1 MIGNIVKLSR
11 PKQWV
16 KNFFVFAPL
25 VFSKHIFDLT
35 FLLTSLT
42 AFAVFCL
49 SSSAVYVLN
58 DIMDAESDRA
68 HPKKKFRPIASGE
81 LSPKTA
87 GIYLVILLIVIA
99 FVCTFMKP
107 VFIFVIILYIVSN
120 FLYSW
125 KLKNVVLLDVFFISF
140 GFMLRV
146 LGGAAAI
153 SVFISSWMI
162 LTTIF
167 ISLFLAISKR
177 RAELSQVINQE
188 NIEKQRKV
196 LREYTVE
203 FADQLNT
210 IAAAGTIISYA
221 LYTVSER
228 TVLTFGTEKLIYTT
242 PFVIYGIFR
251 YMYLMHRKNLG
262 ESPTSIVT
270 KDIPIMLTVFFWF
283 IACVS
288 IIYKARIPFIRD
300 FIRLIYPS

>member
-58 DIMDAESDRA
+58 DIMDADSDRA

>member
-1 MIGNIVKLSR
+1 MVVNLIKLSR
-11 PKQWV
+11 PKQWI

-25 VFSKHIFDLT
+25 IFSRHIFDFS
-35 FLLTSLT
+35 FLITSLA
-42 AFAVFCL
+42 AFGIFCL

-58 DIMDAESDRA
+58 DIMDADADRA
-68 HPKKKFRPIASGE
+68 HPKKKYRPIASGE
-81 LSPKTA
+81 LSVKA
-87 GIYLVILLIVIA
+87 AISYLIFLLVLIA
-99 FVCTFMKP
+99 ISSFFMKP
-107 VFIFVIILYIVSN
+107 VFVFVIILYIITN
-120 FLYSW
+120 LFYS
-125 KLKNVVLLDVFFISF
+125 LKVKSIVLLDVFFISF

-153 SVFISSWMI
+153 NVFISSWMI

-177 RAELSQVINQE
+177 RAELSQVINQD

-196 LREYTVE
+196 LRDYTVE

-228 TVLTFGTEKLIYTT
+228 TVTTFGTEKLIYTT

-262 ESPTSIVT
+262 ESPSSIVT
-270 KDIPIMLTVFFWF
+270 KDIPIMLNVFFWF
-283 IACVS
+283 IACVM
-288 IIYKARIPFIRD
+288 IIYKSRLPFIHE
-300 FIRLIYPS
+300 FLKYIYPS

>member
-196 LREYTVE
+196 LREYTIE